1 MKLLLVE
8 DEPLLIDNLQQR
20 FKRLG
25 YIVDTALDG
34 QQGLYLALEFEYD
47 LIILDLGLPK
57 LPGLVVL
64 EKIREAGKTL
74 PVLILTARNSWQER
88 VEGLKKGAD
97 DYLGKP
103 FHFEELLVRSQSLI
117 KRNQPKNNQICFT
130 PTHIEG
136 LANVCLDTF
145 AKSLLINQKVQ
156 TLTPTEFHLAEAFFA
171 HPNQVFSKQSLI
183 DKISDSSEEKDENI
197 IEVYIRRLRSY
208 LGKES
213 IQTLRGQGYR
223 LTLADSSADSEGN
236 IT

>member
-1 MKLLLVE
+1 MKLLLIE
-8 DEPLLIDNLQQR
+8 DEPLLIENLKQR
-20 FKRLG
+20 FKNLG
-25 YIVDTALDG
+25 YIVDIALDG
-34 QQGLYLALEFEYD
+34 EQGLYLSLEHDYD

-64 EKIREAGKTL
+64 EKIREAGKVF
-74 PVLILTARNSWQER
+74 PILILTARNSWQER

-117 KRNQPKNNQICFT
+117 KRNHPKNSQICFK
-130 PTHIEG
+130 PTHIDG
-136 LANVCLDTF
+136 VTTVCLDTP
-145 AKSLLINQKVQ
+145 AKSLVINQKVQ
-156 TLTPTEFHLAEAFFA
+156 MLTPTEFHLAEAFFS
-171 HPNQVFSKQSLI
+171 HPNQVFSKQALI
-183 DKISDSSEEKDENI
+183 DKISDSSEDKDENI

-223 LTLADSSADSEGN
+223 LTLADSALKIKGKN
-236 IT
+236 Q